1 MFLRL
6 ANLER
11 KGNDWVQW
19 SQVLMATTHLRQ
31 GSHHVPRLA
40 CPCACCPFTTHCT
53 LTYGTLDWRL
63 SCLCWIAHGLHRS
76 GYCPWFQ
83 ALRRTTR
90 WVILRR
96 QKGDS
101 AWSAAVEA
109 SWTMAGARTSVEP
122 FGQSAVFNQISAG
135 LRTKPFLPENITCFY
150 SSTILLAS
158 LWKAVLGPPSANF
171 ELSFRLVYDTGFLCG
186 ALAVLAF
193 TM

>member
-1 MFLRL
+1 MESSTNGYNTFETRVSPCTQAGWPTCLL
-6 ANLER
+6 PFHYALYFDIWHAWLETLM
-11 KGNDWVQW
+11 
-19 SQVLMATTHLRQ
+19 SVLDSTRAT
-31 GSHHVPRLA
+31 
-40 CPCACCPFTTHCT
+40 
-53 LTYGTLDWRL
+53 
-63 SCLCWIAHGLHRS
+63 RS

-109 SWTMAGARTSVEP
+109 SWTMAGARTSVKP